1 MSQCQGIV
9 VSTCFEK
16 MRTMINF
23 SITVSHVSGLPYGS
37 TAGEESSI
45 TSLFSAAVAA
55 AAVAVVVVPGVPFID
70 FRKGKLEG
78 STSASAMEIV
88 SPGWQEGNGK
98 GRWSITGV
106 PSSVICRVA
115 WRPQDAKS
123 KKS

>member
-55 AAVAVVVVPGVPFID
+55 AVAVVVVPGVPFID
-70 FRKGKLEG
+70 FRRANLKAAPQQVRWKSCHQVGRK
-78 STSASAMEIV
+78 AMAKA
-88 SPGWQEGNGK
+88 GG
-98 GRWSITGV
+98 
-106 PSSVICRVA
+106 PSRACHRV
-115 WRPQDAKS
+115 
-123 KKS
+123 